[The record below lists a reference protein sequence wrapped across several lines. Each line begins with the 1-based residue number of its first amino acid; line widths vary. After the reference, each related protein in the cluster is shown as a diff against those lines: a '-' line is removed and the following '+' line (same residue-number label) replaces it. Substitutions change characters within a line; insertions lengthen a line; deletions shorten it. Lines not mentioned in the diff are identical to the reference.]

1 MVSSWPSL
9 LSHSY
14 IRRSAG
20 EGSNL
25 EAPTDKELQPKPL
38 SQEDDQEKR
47 GLTKWRMF
55 LTIVVLVQT
64 NTNRKSVFPYHSHGY
79 TRAKLGA
86 ECPPVPNAA
95 EVGSV
100 THIVHQV
107 VSMG

>member
-55 LTIVVLVQT
+55 LTIVALVQT